1 MTPPCWW
8 LITRATPVTRD
19 YTTFGISGAPP
30 GDWWRAYANRTTD
43 DEPWFMMES
52 NGNGSWRAVFS
63 TGSTARTD
71 LYGRRIRN
79 TLIAAGDA
87 QEPLQALVT
96 AFLSPGCPLHAA
108 LAAVCTEEAVSKWF
122 GALESSPDGSPFD
135 VEAAA
140 AILKVLLDSGAESG
154 KHATLAESP
163 ATDEDARV
171 PEPEPG
177 LYEIGATPPAASE
190 REDAPPLGLSDRS
203 TLTACLSLLGAAHQR
218 KLSVRI
224 GFVSYSKSAVEAAR
238 ASAGHAPGPWPYQG
252 WLLRGAEAGLRH
264 VPQPQPSGPANPG
277 PREARADGP
286 SARASRE
293 ESHPSQG
300 TNPPGCRPPMML
312 GVVLLG
318 LMVLGAILVGLGL
331 T

>member
-1 MTPPCWW
+1 MPSWW
-8 LITRATPVTRD
+8 LITRAKPVTRD
-19 YTTFGISGAPP
+19 YTTFGSTDVPP
-30 GDWWRAYANRTTD
+30 GDWWSTYADRTTEGD
-43 DEPWFMMES
+43 PWFMVES
-52 NGNGSWRAVFS
+52 DGNGSWRSVFS

-71 LYGRRIRN
+71 SYGRRIRN

-140 AILKVLLDSGAESG
+140 ATLKALLDSGAESA
-154 KHATLAESP
+154 KHATLAESL
-163 ATDEDARV
+163 ATDTDAPV

-203 TLTACLSLLGAAHQR
+203 TLTACLSLLDAAR
-218 KLSVRI
+218 RRRLPVRI
-224 GFVSYSKSAVEAAR
+224 GFVSYSKSAVEAAL

-277 PREARADGP
+277 PREARADST
-286 SARASRE
+286 SARTSRE
-293 ESHPSQG
+293 KSHPSQG
-300 TNPPGCRPPMML
+300 TNSPGCGPPMML

-318 LMVLGAILVGLGL
+318 LMVLGTILLGLGL